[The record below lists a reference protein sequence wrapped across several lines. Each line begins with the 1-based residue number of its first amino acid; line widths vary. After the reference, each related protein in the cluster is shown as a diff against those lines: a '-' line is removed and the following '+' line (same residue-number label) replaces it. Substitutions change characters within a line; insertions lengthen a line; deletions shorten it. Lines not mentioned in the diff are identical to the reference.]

1 LTVEQFRWR
10 TASLS
15 VDEPHV
21 ELELSGNWDLPR
33 HPDGARLR
41 MDSLSLTGQGLSIQ
55 ARPLV
60 LDLPEQSPPRITAS
74 VQYRADLRRLRG
86 WTTDPKQQGTW
97 QMAGDLS
104 GTAELTQS
112 AGRTNGQIDA
122 KVANLDLAFS
132 SGKRLQEP
140 QVHLVA
146 RGDYE
151 HQAKIL
157 RLERAE
163 LTSDSLAAQAD
174 GRLARA
180 SEQTDL
186 ELAGQ
191 IRYDLEKL
199 GWLWQPYVGSGVRMV
214 GRGTS
219 PASYRGPLE
228 LAKAEA
234 DASVR
239 WERADAYGFQVG
251 PGELKA
257 VLAGGV
263 LQTEPLDLAVNG
275 GRLLLAP
282 RVRLAPKPS
291 ELNLPPGPL
300 VKQVQITPA
309 MCASALKYI
318 APVLADVSTAQG
330 NFSIDLDGCRI
341 PLDDPAKGEMA
352 GRFTIHSVQVGP
364 GPLVRELA
372 ILLGRAAPANLRRE
386 SVVPFRMV
394 GGRVYHQGLELI
406 FPDLTI
412 RTYGSVGLDQTLAVM
427 AEMPVPPKWIGNNV
441 LGSALR
447 DQTIRL
453 PIGGTLSKPQL
464 DRREMDRVSRQFLEN
479 AARNVLIDEL
489 QKQLDRLPVPKR

>member
-1 LTVEQFRWR
+1 MESVSL
-10 TASLS
+10 ASQS
-15 VDEPHV
+15 
-21 ELELSGNWDLPR
+21 
-33 HPDGARLR
+33 
-41 MDSLSLTGQGLSIQ
+41 LSIQ
-55 ARPLV
+55 ASPVV
-60 LDLPEQSPPRITAS
+60 LDLPEQSSPRITAS
-74 VQYRADLRRLRG
+74 LKYQGNLRQMQRWITDLNR
-86 WTTDPKQQGTW
+86 PGTW
-97 QMAGDLS
+97 QMAGELS
-104 GTAELTQS
+104 GTAELSQS
-112 AGRTNGQIDA
+112 AGRTNGQLDA
-122 KVANLDLAFS
+122 KVGNLDLTSS
-132 SGKRLQEP
+132 SGKRFQES

-146 RGDYE
+146 RGGYE

-157 RLERAE
+157 RLEHAD
-163 LTSDSLAAQAD
+163 LTADSLGGQADGQIAQAD
-174 GRLARA
+174 G
-180 SEQTDL
+180 QTDL
-186 ELAGQ
+186 QLAGQ

-199 GWLWQPYVGSGVRMV
+199 TGLCQPYVGSGVRIV
-214 GRGTS
+214 GRGAS
-219 PASYRGPLE
+219 PASYRGPPE
-228 LAKAEA
+228 LAKAHA

-239 WERADAYGFQVG
+239 WERVEAYGFQVG

-257 VLAGGV
+257 ALAGGV
-263 LQTEPLDLAVNG
+263 LQAEPLDLAVNG

-282 RVRLAPKPS
+282 RWRLAPGPT
-291 ELNLPPGPL
+291 ELSLPPGPV

-330 NFSIDLDGCRI
+330 NFSIDLDGCRV
-341 PLDDPAKGEMA
+341 PLDDPAKGELA

-412 RTYGSVGLDQTLAVM
+412 GTYGSVGLDQTLAIM
-427 AEMPVPPKWIGNNV
+427 AEMPVPPKWLGNNV

-447 DQTIRL
+447 NQTIRL

-479 AARNVLIDEL
+479 AARNVLLDEL
-489 QKQLDRLPVPKR
+489 QKQLERLPGPPR